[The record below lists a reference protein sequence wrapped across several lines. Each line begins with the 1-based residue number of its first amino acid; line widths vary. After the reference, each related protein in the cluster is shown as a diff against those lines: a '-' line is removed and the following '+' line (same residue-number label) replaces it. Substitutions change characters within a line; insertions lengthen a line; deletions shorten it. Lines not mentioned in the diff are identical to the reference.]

1 MSSREIFDDLR
12 PKLPVHHTRRIRREY
27 FQLYVH
33 ISCVTI
39 PPHVLRSINCTQTGY
54 ATADQ
59 NPGIYQRV
67 CLAIWGSDPELVIDL
82 HQLNTFDTFYDILE
96 QELEDMKA
104 VDERHQGG

>member
-1 MSSREIFDDLR
+1 MSSRDILM
-12 PKLPVHHTRRIRREY
+12 I
-27 FQLYVH
+27 YVQYTTLEDYQQYEH

-59 NPGIYQRV
+59 NPGINHRV

-82 HQLNTFDTFYDILE
+82 RQLNTFDTFYDTLE
-96 QELEDMKA
+96 QALEDMKA
-104 VDERHQGG
+104 VEERHQGG